1 MKVNWKT
8 SEARKTLLN
17 DLGSGFIPLNP
28 KDMSAREAWDQ
39 QYEFMEEFED
49 IEFNQFSRNLNN
61 YRKKMASDPKF
72 VWENTCVKDIV
83 LNDLKTGRLPVCEK
97 DMSAQAAWHSLYSR
111 RDEFKNLPFWHFQE
125 RLRELRFQKH
135 EQLLSDM
142 LQDMRLSGGTIKI
155 FG

>member
-28 KDMSAREAWDQ
+28 KDMSAREALGPTI
-39 QYEFMEEFED
+39 